1 LHSSGIA
8 VALVTLGA
16 AVFSLPSYAAKLAP
30 ADRAWIDTCISQRK
44 ARHEKPARLRKYCTC
59 MEETIDDN
67 QPFGDVT
74 SLERAYPPAHLMCW
88 KDARRRSP

>member
-1 LHSSGIA
+1 MLA
-8 VALVTLGA
+8 VGA
-16 AVFSLPSYAAKLAP
+16 ALSPCYAAKLTP

-44 ARHEKPARLRKYCTC
+44 ASGEKPARLRKYCTC

-67 QPFGDVT
+67 QPFEDVT

-88 KDARRRSP
+88 KDAGRK